1 MNWTDIVPAL
11 PEIALL
17 TLICV
22 VLVVDLF
29 IEEHQRAITY
39 WVSLASLAVIA
50 VLLVATA
57 PESRTVLFGGGYVSD
72 AFSQLLKLASVIL
85 VGLSFVYARHYLT
98 QNSLLKGEFFTLGM
112 FGLLGMMIM
121 MSSNGLLTMYL
132 GLETLALSQYS
143 LVAIDRHSKDAA
155 ESAMKYFVLGAIAS
169 GSLLY
174 GISWTYGVTGS
185 LQFHEIAAAL
195 QANPGMNG
203 VALWFGIAFML
214 VGIGF
219 KFGAVPF
226 HMWLPDVYQGART
239 PVTLYLVAAPKL
251 AAIALIIRILADGL
265 GAIHEVWEG
274 MVLVLSVLSLIVG
287 NVVAIAQSNI
297 KRMLGYSTI
306 AHVGFILAAVLCGT
320 PTGYAAGLYYTLTY
334 VIMAAGSF
342 AMVILLSRK
351 GYEAEN
357 ISDFKGLNARSP
369 WFAVMMLFFM
379 FGLAGVPPWVGFFA
393 KLYSI
398 NAVLDAGY
406 PALAVLMVLASVIGA
421 FYYLRVVWYMYFD
434 QPQDRSVLQSNFE
447 TRFALSINGLA
458 VLALGILP
466 GWLLQ
471 LCVDVFA
478 RHP

>member
-1 MNWTDIVPAL
+1 MNWTDIMPAT

-17 TLICV
+17 SLICG
-22 VLVVDLF
+22 VLVADLF
-29 IEEHQRAITY
+29 VDENRRVVTY
-39 WVSLASLAVIA
+39 WLSLASLAIVG

-57 PESRTVLFGGGYVSD
+57 PESPTLVFAGSYVSD
-72 AFSQLLKLASVIL
+72 SLSQLLKLASVIL

-98 QNSLLKGEFFTLGM
+98 ENGLLKGEFFTLGM

-121 MSSNGLLTMYL
+121 MSSNGLMTMYL

-143 LVAIDRHSKDAA
+143 LVAIDRNSKVSA

-185 LQFHEIAAAL
+185 LQFHDIAAAI

-251 AAIALIIRILADGL
+251 AAVALIIRILADGL
-265 GAIHEVWEG
+265 GSIHEVWAS
-274 MVLVLSVLSLIVG
+274 MVLVLAVLSLVIG

-297 KRMLGYSTI
+297 KRMLAYSTI
-306 AHVGFILAAVLCGT
+306 GHVGFILAAVLCGT
-320 PTGYAAGLYYTLTY
+320 TTGYAAALYYAITY

-369 WFAVMMLFFM
+369 WFAIMMLFFM

-406 PALAVLMVLASVIGA
+406 PALAVLMVLASVVGA

-434 QPQDRSVLQSNFE
+434 QPQDRSVLQSNLE

-471 LCVDVFA
+471 LCVEVFA
-478 RHP
+478 RNP